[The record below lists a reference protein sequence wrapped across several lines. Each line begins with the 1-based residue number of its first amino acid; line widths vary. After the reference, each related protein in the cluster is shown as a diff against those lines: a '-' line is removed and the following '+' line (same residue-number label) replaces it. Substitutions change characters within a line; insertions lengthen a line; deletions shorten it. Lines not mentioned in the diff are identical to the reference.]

1 MRIQITN
8 REKEL
13 IHKYWYIAPESM
25 KAQLLNK
32 RRKTIDIKPSEVK
45 DLVGFLS
52 LECNHCKNK
61 QLAFELDDLCEML
74 ELFC

>member
-1 MRIQITN
+1 VRIQINN

-13 IHKYWYIAPESM
+13 ILKYWYIAPESV
-25 KAQLLNK
+25 KAQLINK
-32 RRKTIDIKPSEVK
+32 RRKTIDIGMEDLK

-61 QLAFELDDLCEML
+61 QLAFELDDLCEIL
-74 ELFC
+74 ESFC